1 MVVFG
6 ITGGSGSGKTSVSKM
21 LEKLGVHIIDT
32 DVIAHEIVEPNSDCL
47 NELVDYFGDS
57 ILNDDKTLN
66 RKKLASIAFSDK
78 QKTEALSNITHKYIK
93 AEVVKD
99 INTTDAEL
107 VGIDGAV
114 IIGSNVEPLC
124 EFIVSVIADKQSR
137 ITRIKTRDNI
147 TMNRRYKELML
158 KMMMSSIR
166 KIQCISYIITV
177 ILHSLKVMLSGY
189 LIK

>member
-32 DVIAHEIVEPNSDCL
+32 DVIAHEIVEPNGECL

-78 QKTEALSNITHKYIK
+78 QKTVALSNITHKYIR

-114 IIGSNVEPLC
+114 IIGSNVEPQRINAQNDD
-124 EFIVSVIADKQSR
+124 EF
-137 ITRIKTRDNI
+137 
-147 TMNRRYKELML
+147 YKENSM
-158 KMMMSSIR
+158 
-166 KIQCISYIITV
+166 YIIYNNGDIAQLESDV
-177 ILHSLKVMLSGY
+177 VGLFNK
-189 LIK
+189 IKGNSFE

>member
-1 MVVFG
+1 M
-6 ITGGSGSGKTSVSKM
+6 
-21 LEKLGVHIIDT
+21 
-32 DVIAHEIVEPNSDCL
+32 
-47 NELVDYFGDS
+47 
-57 ILNDDKTLN
+57 
-66 RKKLASIAFSDK
+66 
-78 QKTEALSNITHKYIK
+78 
-93 AEVVKD
+93 VKD

-137 ITRIKTRDNI
+137 ITRTILP
-147 TMNRRYKELML
+147 MNRRYKELML

>member
-32 DVIAHEIVEPNSDCL
+32 DVIAHEIVEPNSECL

-78 QKTEALSNITHKYIK
+78 QKTVALSNITHKYIK

-137 ITRIKTRDNI
+137 IRRVTILPI
-147 TMNRRYKELML
+147 NRRYKELML